1 MDMMRVVDCDL
12 SDGQGYV
19 VMADASEFEIVM
31 DGRGLR
37 IRIPSSHDDV
47 TDPVMHEVV
56 RSQLVRERL
65 LES

>member
-1 MDMMRVVDCDL
+1 MDMMRVVDCGL
-12 SDGQGYV
+12 SDGRGYV

-31 DGRGLR
+31 DGHGLR
-37 IRIPSSHDDV
+37 IRTPSSDEDI

-65 LES
+65 LDS